1 MLWTIHIVNVSEWT
15 NKNIVVRTLG
25 EFEIV
30 TEHCPSHV
38 VIWTTDSVSLPT
50 RFAQMGASLVSM
62 VLRGFAGQLL
72 GVGMATQWL
81 LCVMNSFK
89 LAQNRFWAWVHKIQL
104 YGKFLLKK
112 WMLSGNLN
120 GETHI
125 KVNSSGNSDAEKT
138 KADFATWYKKR
149 KKSAYEKED
158 KKIALPMCE
167 KNGPDSPS
175 GLARTARSAR
185 LRFCLFRRFVFIQG
199 VCLSRRAQRAD
210 LFKTSIRLS
219 AKGVKYRDKS
229 RRVWGVV

>member
-1 MLWTIHIVNVSEWT
+1 
-15 NKNIVVRTLG
+15 
-25 EFEIV
+25 
-30 TEHCPSHV
+30 
-38 VIWTTDSVSLPT
+38 
-50 RFAQMGASLVSM
+50 
-62 VLRGFAGQLL
+62 
-72 GVGMATQWL
+72 MALQWL

-120 GETHI
+120 GKTHI
-125 KVNSSGNSDAEKT
+125 KVNSSGDCDAEKT

-219 AKGVKYRDKS
+219 AKGVKYRDKL
-229 RRVWGVV
+229 RRVWGFV

>member
-1 MLWTIHIVNVSEWT
+1 MRNLD
-15 NKNIVVRTLG
+15 K
-25 EFEIV
+25 FEIV
-30 TEHCPSHV
+30 TEPRSNTV
-38 VIWTTDSVSLPT
+38 VIWTTNSVSLPT

-120 GETHI
+120 GKMHI
-125 KVNSSGNSDAEKT
+125 KVYSSGNSDAEKT

-199 VCLSRRAQRAD
+199 VCLSRRGAAS
-210 LFKTSIRLS
+210 TTC
-219 AKGVKYRDKS
+219 S
-229 RRVWGVV
+229 RQAYA

>member
-1 MLWTIHIVNVSEWT
+1 MLWYE
-15 NKNIVVRTLG
+15 
-25 EFEIV
+25 
-30 TEHCPSHV
+30 
-38 VIWTTDSVSLPT
+38 LPT
-50 RFAQMGASLVSM
+50 AYHCRH
-62 VLRGFAGQLL
+62 VLHKWVQVQFQWFSFGFAGQLL
-72 GVGMATQWL
+72 GARMATQWL

-120 GETHI
+120 GKMHI
-125 KVNSSGNSDAEKT
+125 KVYSSGNSDAEKT

-199 VCLSRRAQRAD
+199 VCLSRRGEAS
-210 LFKTSIRLS
+210 TTC
-219 AKGVKYRDKS
+219 S
-229 RRVWGVV
+229 RQAYA

>member
-50 RFAQMGASLVSM
+50 RFAQMRASLVSM

-120 GETHI
+120 GKTHF

-149 KKSAYEKED
+149 KNPPMKKRTRNRIADVREKRARFAKRFSA
-158 KKIALPMCE
+158 
-167 KNGPDSPS
+167 NGPF
-175 GLARTARSAR
+175 RTAAI
-185 LRFCLFRRFVFIQG
+185 LPF
-199 VCLSRRAQRAD
+199 
-210 LFKTSIRLS
+210 
-219 AKGVKYRDKS
+219 
-229 RRVWGVV
+229 